1 MDYIKKADRNQLSFL
16 PECIDDY
23 IDENNPVRLIDAF
36 VDGLEMGALGFRKS
50 HPNETGRPAYDP
62 RDLLKLYI
70 YGYILSLRLHSLPSL
85 VMTGIYEVSSPARI
99 LTSLGTRT
107 SFPSFS

>member
-70 YGYILSLRLHSLPSL
+70 YGYMNRIRSSRKLKCLHAAVISLRLNIIHVQSPL
-85 VMTGIYEVSSPARI
+85 VICFY
-99 LTSLGTRT
+99 
-107 SFPSFS
+107 